1 MKDII
6 YQEAL
11 KNEVDKF
18 ILQPVDT
25 LKTLNDYGSI
35 IVDKDSFKIN
45 IGWWKYEVNKDT
57 FHFVFKTSRRSL
69 LIFRKPFLDGI
80 KIIENK
86 IERLVGRELGEYD

>member
-1 MKDII
+1 LKDII

-25 LKTLNDYGSI
+25 LKSLNDYGSI
-35 IVDKDSFKIN
+35 LVDKVTFKIN
-45 IGWWKYEVNKDT
+45 IGWWKYEIHKNI
-57 FHFVFKTSRRSL
+57 FHFVFKTSRKSL
-69 LIFRKPFLDGI
+69 LIFHTPFLDGI

-86 IERLVGRELGEYD
+86 IERLTGQELGEYD